1 MEAEEVDVCE
11 ITFDC
16 WWEVVLVDL
25 VEDVV
30 EVGGDR
36 WNGGVDNVDEDVNGV
51 RIDSCPLCG
60 DWRVVSLCRCHQ
72 GGRKFGE
79 AVVRGGGLGLGQGV
93 CIVC

>member
-25 VEDVV
+25 VEEKV

-36 WNGGVDNVDEDVNGV
+36 WDVGIDDIDEESMKSTLTPAPLWWLAC
-51 RIDSCPLCG
+51 RI
-60 DWRVVSLCRCHQ
+60 
-72 GGRKFGE
+72 
-79 AVVRGGGLGLGQGV
+79 
-93 CIVC
+93 IVQMP

>member
-16 WWEVVLVDL
+16 WWEAVLVDL
-25 VEDVV
+25 VEDIV

-36 WNGGVDNVDEDVNGV
+36 WNVGVDDVDKYVNGV
-51 RIDSCPLCG
+51 RIDSGPFVAVG
-60 DWRVVSLCRCHQ
+60 VSYRCAD
-72 GGRKFGE
+72 E
-79 AVVRGGGLGLGQGV
+79 AVVGGGGLGLGQGV